1 MTVEELTNILD
12 SLLNLP
18 AETEV
23 VEFKKASN
31 GFGDQELGQYFS
43 ALSNEAN
50 LKGMSRAWLV
60 FGVENH
66 THEVV
71 GSQYKNTRPALDAMK
86 KRSPIRLRVG
96 IRSSRYMNCGT
107 RTAKEL

>member
-12 SLLNLP
+12 SLLTLP

-23 VEFKKASN
+23 VEFKRASN

-43 ALSNEAN
+43 ALSNESN
-50 LKGMSRAWLV
+50 LKGTSRAWLV

-86 KRSPIRLRVG
+86 KKIADQTTGRHTFVEIHELR
-96 IRSSRYMNCGT
+96 Y
-107 RTAKEL
+107 

>member
-31 GFGDQELGQYFS
+31 GFGDQELG
-43 ALSNEAN
+43 NT
-50 LKGMSRAWLV
+50 SR
-60 FGVENH
+60 H
-66 THEVV
+66 
-71 GSQYKNTRPALDAMK
+71 
-86 KRSPIRLRVG
+86 
-96 IRSSRYMNCGT
+96 
-107 RTAKEL
+107 

>member
-1 MTVEELTNILD
+1 M
-12 SLLNLP
+12 
-18 AETEV
+18 
-23 VEFKKASN
+23 
-31 GFGDQELGQYFS
+31 
-43 ALSNEAN
+43 SNEAN

-86 KRSPIRLRVG
+86 KKIADQTTGRHTFA
-96 IRSSRYMNCGT
+96 RYMNCGT
-107 RTAKEL
+107 GTAKEL